1 MRSVRPTILKHVRAS
16 EFRIC
21 FADGATTALIS
32 DQVGDRVQVSF
43 TRMDII
49 VTGETVQH
57 LEDGRVQPVVGVAA
71 QSENQKTVEFT
82 VEMRPD
88 VVVAVINS
96 LLSGLR
102 PISAVRKASY
112 GLPATLPNDIPV
124 TPPGTPVR

>member
-1 MRSVRPTILKHVRAS
+1 MRAVRPTILKHVRS
-16 EFRIC
+16 REFRIC

-32 DQVGDRVQVSF
+32 DPLGDRVQVSF

-49 VTGETVQH
+49 VTGENVQI
-57 LEDGRVQPVVGVAA
+57 LDDGRVQAA
-71 QSENQKTVEFT
+71 IGTAPQSENQKTVEFT

-88 VVVAVINS
+88 VVAQVINS

-112 GLPATLPNDIPV
+112 GLPATLPADIPII
-124 TPPGTPVR
+124 PPGTPLR